1 MNSNHILR
9 WTCLLF
15 VFHCLGCAAEVR
27 VTREPPPFPDT
38 FMGARWGESVGQV
51 KAAIEK
57 DGSGLFQDSTERPP
71 HALYA
76 SGTYFGEPATF
87 SYFFTPKSRKLYRID
102 VTYKDPAVFEKVRGS
117 LIQIFHAPTYSKRD
131 VDHWAWTH
139 DSLVILQRGP
149 SLIQISYMN
158 GPFLRINH
166 DEGGT

>member
-1 MNSNHILR
+1 MNSNRILR
-9 WTCLLF
+9 WTCFLF
-15 VFHCLGCAAEVR
+15 IFLSLGCAAKVR
-27 VTREPPPFPDT
+27 VTPEPPPFPDT
-38 FMGARWGESVGQV
+38 FMGARWANSIDEV

-102 VTYKDPAVFEKVRGS
+102 VTYKDPAVLEKVRGS
-117 LIQIFHAPTYSKRD
+117 LIQIFHGPTYSKGD
-131 VDHWAWTH
+131 VDHWDWRN
-139 DSLVILQRGP
+139 DSLVILQREP
-149 SLIQISYMN
+149 SLTQISYMN

-166 DEGGT
+166 HEGGT